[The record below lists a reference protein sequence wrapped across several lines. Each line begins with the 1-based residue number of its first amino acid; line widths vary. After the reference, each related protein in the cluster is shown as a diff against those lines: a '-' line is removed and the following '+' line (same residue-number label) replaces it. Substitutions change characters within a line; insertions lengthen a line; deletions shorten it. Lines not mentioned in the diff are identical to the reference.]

1 MRTAIQLTAAGD
13 WDETVTF
20 VTEAE
25 RMGVDVCWVAEAWGT
40 DAATPIG
47 FLAARTSRI
56 LLGSGIFQV
65 GVRSAS
71 MTAQT
76 ALTLQHISGGRFL
89 LGLGSSGPQVMEG
102 LHGVPFDRP
111 LSRLRDTVDV
121 IRLAESGER
130 IELDGRTMTLPLPGG
145 EGKAIRLDLPRSE
158 TPIPLYIA
166 ALSPAMLRLTG
177 EIADGWQGTSFVPEG
192 AEVAYFT
199 HLRAGLERAGR
210 SWSDLDI
217 SQGAEVA
224 FGDDLDAMVAERKAG
239 LAFSLGG
246 MGSADTNFYNAAYRR
261 LGFAD
266 VATEVQ
272 RLWVEGKRD
281 QAALAVPDELVTGTT
296 LIGPEDHVRARVRA
310 WKDAG
315 VTTLRLY
322 PAGSTLDDRLDTLG
336 RALDLIHALD

>member
-20 VTEAE
+20 VVEAE
-25 RMGVDVCWVAEAWGT
+25 RLGVDVCWVAEAWGT

-47 FLAARTSRI
+47 YLAARTNRI

-65 GVRSAS
+65 GVRSAA

-76 ALTLQHISGGRFL
+76 ALTLQHMSGGRFL

-102 LHGVPFDRP
+102 LHGVSFERP
-111 LSRLRDTVDV
+111 LSRLRDTIDV
-121 IRLAESGER
+121 IRMAESGEK
-130 IELDGRTMTLPLPGG
+130 IKLDGRTMTLPLPGG
-145 EGKAIRLDLPRSE
+145 EGKALRLGIPRSE
-158 TPIPLYIA
+158 VRIPLYIA
-166 ALSPAMLRLTG
+166 ALSPGMLRYTG
-177 EIADGWQGTSFVPEG
+177 EVADGWQGTSFVPEG
-192 AEVAYFT
+192 AETAYYT
-199 HLRAGLERAGR
+199 HLRAGLERSGR

-224 FGDDLDAMVAERKAG
+224 FGDDLDAMVAKRKAG

-246 MGSADTNFYNAAYRR
+246 MGSADTNFYSAAYSR

-266 VATEVQ
+266 AAAEVQ

-281 QAALAVPDELVTGTT
+281 QAAAAVPDALVTGTT
-296 LIGPEDHVRARVRA
+296 LIGPEDHVRLRLQA

-315 VTTLRLY
+315 VTTIRLY
-322 PAGSTLDDRLDTLG
+322 PAGSALDERLDTLG
-336 RALDLIHALD
+336 RALDLIRSLD